1 MKKGFIFFMTILILS
16 CSSEVDKKIEIAKK
30 EVSEKSNKLTENQV
44 KIFLEKGKA
53 NYEEFPEVSKIYF
66 EKIAGR
72 SLEAKRYLA
81 YYERD
86 YKKNQE
92 KYKSMLLELSSMN
105 DSEAMID
112 LGNLYIDTE
121 EYEEAEKW
129 CKIAQKENYYEA
141 MNCLGRI
148 YSSKEEYDKAEEIFI
163 KILKDRNDD
172 NVMYNLANTY
182 VRKKDYKKAEKYYL
196 KAIENGADNSAYNNL
211 GYLYYYK
218 LNNLE
223 KGEEYFLKAIE
234 MNKRDTN
241 PMENLANLYFS
252 VGKDKE
258 VEKLLLKVVELEENE
273 EHLNNLLKF
282 YNEIGE
288 NRKAQRIEKR
298 LEKIKKK

>member
-1 MKKGFIFFMTILILS
+1 M
-16 CSSEVDKKIEIAKK
+16 
-30 EVSEKSNKLTENQV
+30 
-44 KIFLEKGKA
+44 
-53 NYEEFPEVSKIYF
+53 
-66 EKIAGR
+66 
-72 SLEAKRYLA
+72 
-81 YYERD
+81 
-86 YKKNQE
+86 
-92 KYKSMLLELSSMN
+92 
-105 DSEAMID
+105 
-112 LGNLYIDTE
+112 
-121 EYEEAEKW
+121 
-129 CKIAQKENYYEA
+129 
-141 MNCLGRI
+141 
-148 YSSKEEYDKAEEIFI
+148 
-163 KILKDRNDD
+163 
-172 NVMYNLANTY
+172 
-182 VRKKDYKKAEKYYL
+182 

-273 EHLNNLLKF
+273 KHLNNLLKF
-282 YNEIGE
+282 YNETGE